1 MPLKTFVKVSSITN
15 LSDARYFAVYPVHWL
30 SFEANSISTKYL
42 PKQKIQE
49 IVGWLEGP
57 KYCLQVAGLNEAEI
71 EEATSGLPIDGLEL
85 SEEQQLNTTEFTIFR
100 RLLINTHSTIEEIET
115 RMNSV
120 ENTDYFILDFLIN
133 DVPVEQLFND
143 SSSLSIRDLSHLAKA
158 KKIIIAGHFT
168 AEQIAQFLEFNLLGI
183 DLLGGEE
190 EKVGLRAFDD
200 IQDVMEELE
209 TWE

>member
-1 MPLKTFVKVSSITN
+1 M
-15 LSDARYFAVYPVHWL
+15 
-30 SFEANSISTKYL
+30 
-42 PKQKIQE
+42 
-49 IVGWLEGP
+49 
-57 KYCLQVAGLNEAEI
+57 
-71 EEATSGLPIDGLEL
+71 
-85 SEEQQLNTTEFTIFR
+85 
-100 RLLINTHSTIEEIET
+100 
-115 RMNSV
+115 
-120 ENTDYFILDFLIN
+120 IN

-190 EKVGLRAFDD
+190 EKVGLRAFYD
-200 IQDVMEELE
+200 IQDVREELE